1 MFMRIILRIIFNAI
15 ALALTAFILQPR
27 IQLSD
32 NIIGII
38 LVAIIFGFVNALLR
52 PIVKFFSLPITC
64 LTLGLYT
71 LVINMVMLPVTA
83 LLAGNLLNFTGG
95 FLENLMVAFVAAIL
109 ISVISGLLN
118 WLLPDKK

>member
-1 MFMRIILRIIFNAI
+1 MRIILRIIFNAI